1 MITLDERCSLKLHAV
16 TPSYSWRDGSKLV
29 SGTLLI
35 SSRGIALIASVTSL
49 SIGRSECTGA
59 ILTSKAALSYQAVGM
74 CADSQFQE
82 RLCLSLGVRLLRTW
96 RGLLLIEVRG
106 LQIIYESQGFAKG

>member
-1 MITLDERCSLKLHAV
+1 MQAYLV
-16 TPSYSWRDGSKLV
+16 TVAGMGGKLV

-59 ILTSKAALSYQAVGM
+59 TLTSKAALSYQAVGM
-74 CADSQFQE
+74 CTDSQFLE
-82 RLCLSLGVRLLRTW
+82 RLYLSLGIRLLRTW
-96 RGLLLIEVRG
+96 RGLLLIDVRG
-106 LQIIYESQGFAKG
+106 LQVIFASWGFAKG